1 MSSWRSLVLR
11 IGEKCSE
18 YGGNADYKDQLE
30 TCFGVVRRELL
41 HSGEDILTFLLQCAE
56 QLPHKIPLYGTL
68 VGLLN
73 LEDEDFVRKILENTH
88 ENLQVAL
95 DSGNCN
101 RMRILLRFLT
111 VLMCSKV
118 LQPSALVVL
127 FETLLSSAATTVD
140 EDKGNPSWQA
150 CADFYITCI
159 LSCLPWGGAELV
171 EQIPEEMDRVM
182 MGIQAYMSIRRHVS
196 DAGCSPFEYI
206 DDKNQGEGGND
217 FLEDLWSRIQDL
229 SGKGW
234 KLDSVPR
241 PHLSFEPQLVA
252 GKSHDFGPLNCPEL
266 PAPPTLVTGIAYG
279 KQKHEAELKYPQRI
293 RRLNIFPA
301 TKTEPK
307 GTSMVGLPVTFR
319 YEYLMAETIFSQILL
334 LPQPPFKPIYY
345 TLVIMDLCKALPGAF
360 PAVVAG
366 AVRSLFD
373 KIADLDMECRTRL
386 ILWFS
391 HHLSNFQF
399 IWPWEEWAYVLDLPK
414 WAPQRV
420 FVQEVL
426 EREVRLSYWDKIK
439 QSIESAPALEE
450 LLPPKGTANFT
461 YSAEDGDQTEH
472 GLSAELNRMV
482 KERVTSREIISWI
495 EDHLLPAHGLDV
507 TLRVVIQTLLNIGSK
522 SFTHLITVLERYGQV
537 IARICPDQDQQVM
550 LISEVSSFWKNNAQ
564 MTAITI
570 DRMMGY
576 RLISNVAIVR
586 WVFSSSIVNQFH
598 VSDRPWEILRNALT
612 KTFNRITDLR
622 KEILSLKK
630 SVLLATEAASKAEA
644 DLEDAKS
651 KLTLTLVDGE
661 PVLAENPVKMK
672 RLKSNAEKT
681 KEEELSTK
689 ESLEAKEALL
699 VRASDEIEALFLFLY
714 KSFSSVLA
722 EPLRDTDG
730 SLHLPTEAAADEM
743 AIDNEETPTT
753 DLDNEDG
760 GSQKSHANGGRSK
773 NAYNV
778 GEKEQWCLTTL
789 GYVKAF
795 TRQYASESS
804 FIVVWEGYPYSMK
817 WASIVFVM
825 EFPIWPLVEKLD
837 AEHAKA
843 QQTED
848 LYCQSVMAG
857 GPNYEILGLTKL
869 SRQKRF
875 VISASSAS
883 SSSGPEGFSWLRL
896 SQSIRRGSQR
906 FFENL
911 GESLKKET
919 GFNLEDA
926 MARVDEISGRASD
939 SVRKA
944 QDAVERVNSELLPQ
958 FVSWNKWERWKDIKN
973 WEPKRLGVLL
983 LYLFVTIFSCQ
994 SIYKAVRAPI
1004 IERERRE
1011 LAEAYMDALIPEP
1024 TPTNVRKFKQG
1035 LWRKSTPKGLKLKK
1049 FVEGP
1054 DGSLVHDSSFVGEY
1068 AWEDD
1073 AEKAQDSI
1081 NEIIEHDT
1089 KLNNEDEKVLQQD
1102 LGLSVENQSTGGTW
1116 RDRLAAWKEIL
1127 QKEKLAEQLD
1137 SLNSKYVVEFDM
1149 KEVENSLRKD
1159 VVEKAKNTQG
1169 TRALWISKRWWR
1181 YRPKLPYTY
1190 FLQKLDSFEVAA
1202 VVFTEDLKTLY
1213 VTMKEGF
1220 PLEYVVDI
1228 PLDPFLFEAISGSGV
1243 EVDLLQKRQIH
1254 YFLKVVFALLPGLLI
1269 LWFIRESLMI
1279 LHITTNRF
1287 LYKKYNQLFDM
1298 AYADNLIL
1306 PVGEVGETKSMYKDV
1321 VLGGDVWDLLD
1332 ELMIYMGNPMQYYER
1347 DVKFVRGVLLSGPP
1361 GTGKTLFARTLAKES
1376 GLPFVFASGA
1386 EFTDSEK
1393 SGAARINELFST
1405 ARRNAPAFVF
1415 VDEIDA
1421 IAGRHARKDPRRS
1434 ATFEALIAQLDGE
1447 KVKTGVDR
1455 FSLRQAVIFICAT
1468 NRPDELDLE
1477 FVRPGR
1483 IDRRV
1488 YIGLPDAKQRVQIFG
1503 VHSAGK
1509 ELAEDVD
1516 FEKVVF
1522 RTVGYSGA
1530 DIRNLVNE
1538 AGIMSVRKGHS
1549 KIYHQDIIDVL
1560 DKQLLEGMGVLLT
1573 EEEQQKCEQ
1582 SVSFE
1587 KKRLLAV
1594 HEAGHILL
1602 AHLFPRFDWHAF
1614 SQLLPGGKET
1624 AVSVFYPR
1632 EDTVDQ
1638 GYTTFG
1644 YLQMQMVV
1652 AHGGRCAERIVFG
1665 DDITDGGRD
1674 DLEKITKIARE
1685 MVISPR
1691 NPRLGLTALTKRI
1704 GLVDRPDNPDGEVIR
1719 YKYIDEAEELA
1730 MKGLKDNRPILDMI
1744 ARELLEHSR
1753 ITGLEVQERMR
1764 ELSPIMFEDFVKPFQ
1779 INLDEDGPLPHNDRL
1794 RFQPLDIYPAPLHR
1808 C

>member
-1 MSSWRSLVLR
+1 MEISM
-11 IGEKCSE
+11 
-18 YGGNADYKDQLE
+18 
-30 TCFGVVRRELL
+30 
-41 HSGEDILTFLLQCAE
+41 LQCR
-56 QLPHKIPLYGTL
+56 QTPLH
-68 VGLLN
+68 VSS
-73 LEDEDFVRKILENTH
+73 
-88 ENLQVAL
+88 ENLFL
-95 DSGNCN
+95 I
-101 RMRILLRFLT
+101 RRIN
-111 VLMCSKV
+111 
-118 LQPSALVVL
+118 
-127 FETLLSSAATTVD
+127 LSS
-140 EDKGNPSWQA
+140 
-150 CADFYITCI
+150 
-159 LSCLPWGGAELV
+159 LPY
-171 EQIPEEMDRVM
+171 RN
-182 MGIQAYMSIRRHVS
+182 Y
-196 DAGCSPFEYI
+196 
-206 DDKNQGEGGND
+206 
-217 FLEDLWSRIQDL
+217 
-229 SGKGW
+229 
-234 KLDSVPR
+234 R
-241 PHLSFEPQLVA
+241 P
-252 GKSHDFGPLNCPEL
+252 
-266 PAPPTLVTGIAYG
+266 
-279 KQKHEAELKYPQRI
+279 
-293 RRLNIFPA
+293 
-301 TKTEPK
+301 
-307 GTSMVGLPVTFR
+307 
-319 YEYLMAETIFSQILL
+319 
-334 LPQPPFKPIYY
+334 
-345 TLVIMDLCKALPGAF
+345 
-360 PAVVAG
+360 
-366 AVRSLFD
+366 
-373 KIADLDMECRTRL
+373 
-386 ILWFS
+386 
-391 HHLSNFQF
+391 
-399 IWPWEEWAYVLDLPK
+399 
-414 WAPQRV
+414 
-420 FVQEVL
+420 
-426 EREVRLSYWDKIK
+426 
-439 QSIESAPALEE
+439 
-450 LLPPKGTANFT
+450 
-461 YSAEDGDQTEH
+461 
-472 GLSAELNRMV
+472 
-482 KERVTSREIISWI
+482 
-495 EDHLLPAHGLDV
+495 
-507 TLRVVIQTLLNIGSK
+507 
-522 SFTHLITVLERYGQV
+522 
-537 IARICPDQDQQVM
+537 
-550 LISEVSSFWKNNAQ
+550 
-564 MTAITI
+564 
-570 DRMMGY
+570 
-576 RLISNVAIVR
+576 
-586 WVFSSSIVNQFH
+586 
-598 VSDRPWEILRNALT
+598 
-612 KTFNRITDLR
+612 
-622 KEILSLKK
+622 
-630 SVLLATEAASKAEA
+630 
-644 DLEDAKS
+644 
-651 KLTLTLVDGE
+651 
-661 PVLAENPVKMK
+661 
-672 RLKSNAEKT
+672 
-681 KEEELSTK
+681 
-689 ESLEAKEALL
+689 
-699 VRASDEIEALFLFLY
+699 
-714 KSFSSVLA
+714 
-722 EPLRDTDG
+722 
-730 SLHLPTEAAADEM
+730 
-743 AIDNEETPTT
+743 
-753 DLDNEDG
+753 
-760 GSQKSHANGGRSK
+760 
-773 NAYNV
+773 
-778 GEKEQWCLTTL
+778 
-789 GYVKAF
+789 
-795 TRQYASESS
+795 
-804 FIVVWEGYPYSMK
+804 
-817 WASIVFVM
+817 
-825 EFPIWPLVEKLD
+825 
-837 AEHAKA
+837 
-843 QQTED
+843 
-848 LYCQSVMAG
+848 
-857 GPNYEILGLTKL
+857 KL

-875 VISASSAS
+875 IIAASSAS
-883 SSSGPEGFSWLRL
+883 SGGPEGFSWLRL

-919 GFNLEDA
+919 GFNLDDA
-926 MARVDEISGRASD
+926 MVRVDEISDRARD
-939 SVRKA
+939 SARKA

-973 WEPKRLGVLL
+973 WEPKRLGVLV
-983 LYLFVTIFSCQ
+983 LYIFVTIFSCQ
-994 SIYKAVRAPI
+994 SIYKAVRAPF
-1004 IERERRE
+1004 IERERRQ
-1011 LAEAYMDALIPEP
+1011 LTEAYMDALIPEP

-1054 DGSLVHDSSFVGEY
+1054 DGSLR
-1068 AWEDD
+1068 
-1073 AEKAQDSI
+1073 
-1081 NEIIEHDT
+1081 
-1089 KLNNEDEKVLQQD
+1089 DEKVLQQD

-1159 VVEKAKNTQG
+1159 VVEKAKNTHG

-1190 FLQKLDSFEVAA
+1190 FLQKLDSFEVDA
-1202 VVFTEDLKTLY
+1202 VVFTEDLKRLY

-1220 PLEYVVDI
+1220 PLEYIVDI

-1254 YFLKVVFALLPGLLI
+1254 YFLKVVYALLPGLLI

-1279 LHITTNRF
+1279 LHITTKRF

-1298 AYADNLIL
+1298 AYAENLIL
-1306 PVGEVGETKSMYKDV
+1306 PVGEVGDTKSMYKDV

-1332 ELMIYMGNPMQYYER
+1332 ELMIYMGNPMQYYEK

-1421 IAGRHARKDPRRS
+1421 IAGRHARKDPRRC

-1447 KVKTGVDR
+1447 KEKTGVDR

-1516 FEKVVF
+1516 FDRVVF

-1549 KIYHQDIIDVL
+1549 RICQQDIIDVL

-1594 HEAGHILL
+1594 HEAGHIVL

-1644 YLQMQMVV
+1644 YMQMQMVV

-1665 DDITDGGRD
+1665 DDITGGGRD

-1704 GLVDRPDNPDGEVIR
+1704 GLVDRPDNPDGEIIR
-1719 YKYIDEAEELA
+1719 YKWDDPHVIPANMTLEVSELFSRELTRYIDEAEELA
-1730 MKGLKDNRPILDMI
+1730 MKGLKDNRHILDMI
-1744 ARELLEHSR
+1744 AQELLEHSR
-1753 ITGLEVQERMR
+1753 ITGLEVEERMR